1 MKKDWLIVN
10 FAIHM
15 HLQYIFRRSS
25 TFCVYLYYNNREN
38 TFHRAFS
45 LTDLTEI
52 ELRKLKILKRP
63 VFIILI

>member
-1 MKKDWLIVN
+1 MIKDWLIAN
-10 FAIHM
+10 FAIYI

-25 TFCVYLYYNNREN
+25 TFCVYLDYN
-38 TFHRAFS
+38 TQFHRAFS
-45 LTDLTEI
+45 LTDLTEV